1 MAKRNSSSSKKSNR
15 SNRRTRSQKTTSYS
29 SSEKRAKQKK
39 IQKQKKFRR
48 RRIGL
53 LIIFLILLAF
63 LINFIVNA
71 ANRYKIMGY
80 PDFRDEVLNDMGN
93 EVFVSSSEGRS
104 LSTAEKVTDFDDLF
118 NTIQRNY
125 AVDNLNEEDFEKF
138 ISSYNEFRK
147 KVYASKTDQEYFKL
161 IGQYLEV
168 LNDNR
173 TFIIDKE
180 TYDSLFEY
188 YRKSNDKA
196 RKLVLE
202 NPQAVDRYKRLI
214 TSSNAK
220 KPSMIANIEREGVL
234 SITLPDFKPNEFDK
248 DLENLV
254 EIFLNNPPISAII
267 LDLSNNSSI
276 DDIYINKLLEILIHE
291 NYNKSNLIFYRG
303 NLASK
308 SLDSIKDNENGY
320 YSTANVKNLAS
331 KYSEEIENIDLE
343 NYSYYDEVSL
353 NINKNQDFSNRKIY
367 VLTNDNTANE
377 AIKLAK
383 ILKENGAYIVKN
395 TFDTAITSK
404 DVIYNF
410 RSDLYVME
418 HSGLVLS
425 LNSAYSK
432 DDESLYLNYDERIN
446 SKDPISTILDIIN

>member
-15 SNRRTRSQKTTSYS
+15 SNRRTRSQKTNSYS

-39 IQKQKKFRR
+39 IQRQKKFRR

-125 AVDNLNEEDFEKF
+125 AVDNLNKEDFEKF

-161 IGQYLEV
+161 IDQYLEV

-220 KPSMIANIEREGVL
+220 KPSMIANVEREGVL
-234 SITLPDFKPNEFDK
+234 SISLPDFKPNEFDK

-254 EIFLNNPPISAII
+254 EIFLNNPPISTII

-276 DDIYINKLLEILIHE
+276 DDVYKNKLLEILIHE

-446 SKDPISTILDIIN
+446 SKDPISTVLDIIN

>member
-15 SNRRTRSQKTTSYS
+15 SNRSTRSQKTTSYS

-39 IQKQKKFRR
+39 IQRQKKFRR

-80 PDFRDEVLNDMGN
+80 PEFRDEVLEDMGN
-93 EVFVSSSEGRS
+93 EVFISSSEGRS
-104 LSTAEKVTDFDDLF
+104 LSTAEKVTDFDDLY

-125 AVDNLNEEDFEKF
+125 AVDKLNQEDFEKF
-138 ISSYNEFRK
+138 TSSYNEFRK
-147 KVYASKTDQEYFKL
+147 KVYTSKTDQEYFKL
-161 IGQYLEV
+161 IDQYLEV

-173 TFIIDKE
+173 TFILDKE

-188 YRKSNDKA
+188 YRKSDDKA

-234 SITLPDFKPNEFDK
+234 SITLPDFKPSEFDK

-254 EIFLNNPPISAII
+254 DIFLNNPPISTII

-276 DDIYINKLLEILIHE
+276 DDIYKNKLLEILISE
-291 NYNKSNLIFYRG
+291 NYNESNLIFYRG

-308 SLDSIKDNENGY
+308 SLDSIKDSENGY

-331 KYSEEIENIDLE
+331 KYNEEIKNIDLE

-446 SKDPISTILDIIN
+446 SKDPISTVLDIIN

>member
-15 SNRRTRSQKTTSYS
+15 SNRRTRSQKTNSYS

-39 IQKQKKFRR
+39 IQRQKKFRR

-147 KVYASKTDQEYFKL
+147 KVYDSKTDQEYFKL

-173 TFIIDKE
+173 TFILDKE

-234 SITLPDFKPNEFDK
+234 SITLPDFKPSEFDK

-254 EIFLNNPPISAII
+254 EIFLNNPPISTII

-276 DDIYINKLLEILIHE
+276 DDI
-291 NYNKSNLIFYRG
+291 
-303 NLASK
+303 
-308 SLDSIKDNENGY
+308 
-320 YSTANVKNLAS
+320 
-331 KYSEEIENIDLE
+331 
-343 NYSYYDEVSL
+343 
-353 NINKNQDFSNRKIY
+353 
-367 VLTNDNTANE
+367 
-377 AIKLAK
+377 
-383 ILKENGAYIVKN
+383 
-395 TFDTAITSK
+395 
-404 DVIYNF
+404 
-410 RSDLYVME
+410 
-418 HSGLVLS
+418 
-425 LNSAYSK
+425 
-432 DDESLYLNYDERIN
+432 
-446 SKDPISTILDIIN
+446 

>member
-1 MAKRNSSSSKKSNR
+1 MSKRNSSSPKKSNR
-15 SNRRTRSQKTTSYS
+15 SNRRTRSQKTNSYS

-39 IQKQKKFRR
+39 IQRQKKFRR

-188 YRKSNDKA
+188 YRKSNDKE
-196 RKLVLE
+196 RKFVLE

-234 SITLPDFKPNEFDK
+234 SITLPDFKPSEFDK

-254 EIFLNNPPISAII
+254 EIFLNNPPISTII

-276 DDIYINKLLEILIHE
+276 DDVYKNKLLEILIHE

-303 NLASK
+303 NLASR

-367 VLTNDNTANE
+367 VLTNQDTANE
-377 AIKLAK
+377 AIKLAQ

-446 SKDPISTILDIIN
+446 SKDPISTVLDIIN

>member
-1 MAKRNSSSSKKSNR
+1 MAKRNSSSPKKSNR

-39 IQKQKKFRR
+39 IQRQKKFRR

-234 SITLPDFKPNEFDK
+234 SITLPDFKPSEFDK

-254 EIFLNNPPISAII
+254 EIFLNNPPISTII

-276 DDIYINKLLEILIHE
+276 DDVYKNKLLEILIHE

-308 SLDSIKDNENGY
+308 SLGSIKDNENGY

-367 VLTNDNTANE
+367 VLTNQDTANE
-377 AIKLAK
+377 AIKLAQ

-446 SKDPISTILDIIN
+446 SKDPISTVLDIIN

>member
-15 SNRRTRSQKTTSYS
+15 SNRRTRSQKTNSYS

-39 IQKQKKFRR
+39 IQRQKKFRR

-125 AVDNLNEEDFEKF
+125 AVDNLNKEDFEKF

-161 IGQYLEV
+161 IDQYLEV

-173 TFIIDKE
+173 TFILDKE

-188 YRKSNDKA
+188 YRKSNDKE
-196 RKLVLE
+196 RKFVLE

-214 TSSNAK
+214 TSSNTK
-220 KPSMIANIEREGVL
+220 KPSMIANIEREGIL
-234 SITLPDFKPNEFDK
+234 SITLPDFKPSEFDK

-254 EIFLNNPPISAII
+254 EIFLNNPPISTII

-276 DDIYINKLLEILIHE
+276 DDVYKNKLLEILIHE

-446 SKDPISTILDIIN
+446 SKDPISTVLDIIN

>member
-15 SNRRTRSQKTTSYS
+15 ADRSTRSQKTNSYS

-39 IQKQKKFRR
+39 IQRQKKFRR

-53 LIIFLILLAF
+53 VIVFLILLAF

-80 PDFRDEVLNDMGN
+80 PDFRDEVLDDMGN

-125 AVDNLNEEDFEKF
+125 AVDNLNKEDFEKF

-147 KVYASKTDQEYFKL
+147 KVYTSKTDQEYFKL
-161 IGQYLEV
+161 IDQYLEV

-173 TFIIDKE
+173 TFILDKE

-188 YRKSNDKA
+188 YRKSDDKA

-234 SITLPDFKPNEFDK
+234 SITLPDFKPSEFDK

-254 EIFLNNPPISAII
+254 EIFLNNPPISTII

-276 DDIYINKLLEILIHE
+276 DDIYKNKLLEILINE
-291 NYNKSNLIFYRG
+291 NYNESNLIFYRG

-331 KYSEEIENIDLE
+331 KYSQEIENIDLQH
-343 NYSYYDEVSL
+343 YSYYDEVSL

-367 VLTNDNTANE
+367 VLTNQDTANE
-377 AIKLAK
+377 AIKLAQ

-395 TFDTAITSK
+395 TFDTATTSK

-446 SKDPISTILDIIN
+446 SKNPISTVLDIIN

>member
-1 MAKRNSSSSKKSNR
+1 MAKRNSSSPKKSNR
-15 SNRRTRSQKTTSYS
+15 SNRRTRSQKTNSYS

-39 IQKQKKFRR
+39 IQMQKKFRR

-161 IGQYLEV
+161 IDQYLEV

-234 SITLPDFKPNEFDK
+234 SITLPDFKPSEFDK
-248 DLENLV
+248 DLDNLV
-254 EIFLNNPPISAII
+254 EIFLNNPPISTII

-276 DDIYINKLLEILIHE
+276 DDVYKNKLLEILTHE
-291 NYNKSNLIFYRG
+291 NYNESNLIFYRG
-303 NLASK
+303 NLASR

-320 YSTANVKNLAS
+320 HSTANVKNLAS

-367 VLTNDNTANE
+367 VLTNQDTANE
-377 AIKLAK
+377 AIKLAQ

-446 SKDPISTILDIIN
+446 SKDPISTVLDIIN

>member
-15 SNRRTRSQKTTSYS
+15 SNRRTRSQKTNSYS

-39 IQKQKKFRR
+39 IQRQKKFRR
-48 RRIGL
+48 RRMGL

-80 PDFRDEVLNDMGN
+80 PEFRDEVLDDMGN
-93 EVFVSSSEGRS
+93 EVFISSSEGRS
-104 LSTAEKVTDFDDLF
+104 LITAEKVTDFDDLY

-125 AVDNLNEEDFEKF
+125 AVDKLNQEDFEKF

-147 KVYASKTDQEYFKL
+147 KVYTSKTDQEYFKL
-161 IGQYLEV
+161 IDQYLEV

-173 TFIIDKE
+173 TFILDKE

-188 YRKSNDKA
+188 YRKSNDKE
-196 RKLVLE
+196 RKFVLE

-220 KPSMIANIEREGVL
+220 KPSMIANVEREGVL
-234 SITLPDFKPNEFDK
+234 SITLPDFKPSEFDK

-254 EIFLNNPPISAII
+254 EIFLNNPPISTII

-377 AIKLAK
+377 AIKLAN

-446 SKDPISTILDIIN
+446 SKDPISTVLDIIN

>member
-15 SNRRTRSQKTTSYS
+15 SNRRTRSQKTNSYS

-39 IQKQKKFRR
+39 IQRQKKFRR

-125 AVDNLNEEDFEKF
+125 AVDNLNKEDFEKF

-173 TFIIDKE
+173 TFILDKE

-234 SITLPDFKPNEFDK
+234 SITLPDFKPSEFDK

-254 EIFLNNPPISAII
+254 EIFLNNPPISTII

-276 DDIYINKLLEILIHE
+276 DDIYKNKLLEILTHE
-291 NYNKSNLIFYRG
+291 NYNESNLIFYRG
-303 NLASK
+303 NLASRN
-308 SLDSIKDNENGY
+308 LDSIKDNENGY

-377 AIKLAK
+377 AIKLAN

-446 SKDPISTILDIIN
+446 SKDPISTVLDIIN

>member
-15 SNRRTRSQKTTSYS
+15 SNRRTRSQKTNSYS

-39 IQKQKKFRR
+39 IQRQKKFRR

-161 IGQYLEV
+161 IDQYLEV

-173 TFIIDKE
+173 TFILDKE

-188 YRKSNDKA
+188 YRKSNDKE
-196 RKLVLE
+196 RKFVLE

-214 TSSNAK
+214 TSSNTK
-220 KPSMIANIEREGVL
+220 KPSMIANIEREGIL
-234 SITLPDFKPNEFDK
+234 SITLPDFKPSEFDK

-254 EIFLNNPPISAII
+254 EIFLNNPPISTII

-276 DDIYINKLLEILIHE
+276 DDVYKNKLLEILIHE

-446 SKDPISTILDIIN
+446 SKDPISTVLDIIN

>member
-15 SNRRTRSQKTTSYS
+15 SNRRTRSQKTNSYS

-39 IQKQKKFRR
+39 IQRQKKFRR

-125 AVDNLNEEDFEKF
+125 AVDNLNKEDFEKF

-173 TFIIDKE
+173 TFILDKE

-234 SITLPDFKPNEFDK
+234 SITLPDFKPSEFDK

-254 EIFLNNPPISAII
+254 EIFLNNPPISTII

-276 DDIYINKLLEILIHE
+276 DDIYKNKLLEILTHE
-291 NYNKSNLIFYRG
+291 NYNESNLIFYRG
-303 NLASK
+303 NLASRN
-308 SLDSIKDNENGY
+308 LDSIKDNENGY

-343 NYSYYDEVSL
+343 NYSYYDEVCL

-377 AIKLAK
+377 AIKLAN

-446 SKDPISTILDIIN
+446 SKDPISTVLDIIN

>member
-15 SNRRTRSQKTTSYS
+15 SNRRTRSQKTNSYS

-39 IQKQKKFRR
+39 IQRQKKFRR

-161 IGQYLEV
+161 IDQYLEV

-220 KPSMIANIEREGVL
+220 QPSMIANIEREGVL
-234 SITLPDFKPNEFDK
+234 SITLPDFKPSEFDK

-254 EIFLNNPPISAII
+254 EIFLNNPPISTII

-320 YSTANVKNLAS
+320 YSTANVKKLAS

-367 VLTNDNTANE
+367 VLTNQDTANE
-377 AIKLAK
+377 AIKLAQ

-446 SKDPISTILDIIN
+446 SKDPISTVLDIIN

>member
-39 IQKQKKFRR
+39 IQRQKKFRR

-234 SITLPDFKPNEFDK
+234 SITLPDFKPSEFDK

-254 EIFLNNPPISAII
+254 EIFLNNPPISTII

-276 DDIYINKLLEILIHE
+276 DDIYINKLLEILINE

-377 AIKLAK
+377 AIKLAQ

>member
-39 IQKQKKFRR
+39 IQRQKKFRR

-446 SKDPISTILDIIN
+446 SKDPISTVLDIIN

>member
-15 SNRRTRSQKTTSYS
+15 SNRRTRSQKTNSYS

-39 IQKQKKFRR
+39 IQRQKKFRR

-161 IGQYLEV
+161 IDQYLEV

-214 TSSNAK
+214 TSNNAK
-220 KPSMIANIEREGVL
+220 KPSMIANIEREGAL
-234 SITLPDFKPNEFDK
+234 SITLSDFKPSEFDK

-254 EIFLNNPPISAII
+254 EIFLNNPPISTII

-276 DDIYINKLLEILIHE
+276 DDVYKNKLLEILIHE

-367 VLTNDNTANE
+367 VLTNQDTANE
-377 AIKLAK
+377 AIKLAQ

-446 SKDPISTILDIIN
+446 SKDPISTVLDIIN

>member
-15 SNRRTRSQKTTSYS
+15 SNRSTRSQKTNSYS

-39 IQKQKKFRR
+39 IQRQKKFRR

-161 IGQYLEV
+161 IDQYLEV

-173 TFIIDKE
+173 TFILDKE

-188 YRKSNDKA
+188 YRKSNDKE
-196 RKLVLE
+196 RKFVLE

-220 KPSMIANIEREGVL
+220 KTSMIANVEREGVL
-234 SITLPDFKPNEFDK
+234 SITLPDFKPSEFNK

-308 SLDSIKDNENGY
+308 SLDSIKDNKNGY

-331 KYSEEIENIDLE
+331 KYSEEIEDIDLE

-367 VLTNDNTANE
+367 VLTNQDTANE
-377 AIKLAK
+377 AIKLSQ

>member
-1 MAKRNSSSSKKSNR
+1 MAKRNSSSPKKSNR
-15 SNRRTRSQKTTSYS
+15 SNRRTRSQKTNSYS

-39 IQKQKKFRR
+39 IQRQKKFRR

-161 IGQYLEV
+161 IDQYLEV

-220 KPSMIANIEREGVL
+220 QPSMIANIEREGVL
-234 SITLPDFKPNEFDK
+234 SITLPDFKPSEFDK

-254 EIFLNNPPISAII
+254 EIFLNNPPISTII
-267 LDLSNNSSI
+267 LDLSNNYSI
-276 DDIYINKLLEILIHE
+276 DDVYKNKLLEILIHE

-377 AIKLAK
+377 AIKLAQ

-446 SKDPISTILDIIN
+446 SKDPISTVLDIIN

>member
-1 MAKRNSSSSKKSNR
+1 MAKRNSSSPKKSNR
-15 SNRRTRSQKTTSYS
+15 SNRRTRSQKTNSYS

-39 IQKQKKFRR
+39 IQRQKKFRR

-234 SITLPDFKPNEFDK
+234 SITLPDFKPSEFDK

-377 AIKLAK
+377 AIKLAN

>member
-1 MAKRNSSSSKKSNR
+1 MAKRNSSSPKKSNR
-15 SNRRTRSQKTTSYS
+15 SNRRTRSQKTNSYS

-39 IQKQKKFRR
+39 IQRQKKFRR

-63 LINFIVNA
+63 FINFIVNA

-161 IGQYLEV
+161 IDQYLEV

-173 TFIIDKE
+173 TFIIYKE

-234 SITLPDFKPNEFDK
+234 SITLPDFKPSEFDK

-254 EIFLNNPPISAII
+254 EIFLNNPPISTII

-276 DDIYINKLLEILIHE
+276 DDVYKNKLLEILIHE

-343 NYSYYDEVSL
+343 NYSYYDEISL

-367 VLTNDNTANE
+367 VLTNQDTANE
-377 AIKLAK
+377 AIKLAQ

-446 SKDPISTILDIIN
+446 SKDPISTVLDIIN

>member
-15 SNRRTRSQKTTSYS
+15 SNRRTRSQKTNSYS

-39 IQKQKKFRR
+39 IQRQKKFRR

-161 IGQYLEV
+161 IDQYLEV

-188 YRKSNDKA
+188 YRKSNDKE
-196 RKLVLE
+196 RKFVLE

-214 TSSNAK
+214 TSSNTK
-220 KPSMIANIEREGVL
+220 KPSMIANIEREGIL
-234 SITLPDFKPNEFDK
+234 SITLPDFKPSEFDK

-254 EIFLNNPPISAII
+254 EIFLNNPPISTII

-276 DDIYINKLLEILIHE
+276 DDVYKNKLLEILIHE

-446 SKDPISTILDIIN
+446 SKDPISTVLDIIN

>member
-1 MAKRNSSSSKKSNR
+1 MAKRNSSSPKKSNR
-15 SNRRTRSQKTTSYS
+15 SNRRTRSQKTNSYS

-39 IQKQKKFRR
+39 IQRQKKFRR

-147 KVYASKTDQEYFKL
+147 KVYTSKTDQEYFKL
-161 IGQYLEV
+161 IDQYLEV

-180 TYDSLFEY
+180 TYDSMFEY
-188 YRKSNDKA
+188 YRKSSDKA

-234 SITLPDFKPNEFDK
+234 SITLPDFKPSEFDK

-254 EIFLNNPPISAII
+254 EIFLNNPPISTII

-291 NYNKSNLIFYRG
+291 NYNESNLIFYRG

-425 LNSAYSK
+425 LNSAHSK

-446 SKDPISTILDIIN
+446 SKDPISTVLDIIN

>member
-15 SNRRTRSQKTTSYS
+15 SNRSTRSQKTNSYS

-39 IQKQKKFRR
+39 IQRQKKFRR

-161 IGQYLEV
+161 IDQYLEV

-234 SITLPDFKPNEFDK
+234 SITLPDFKPSEFDK

-254 EIFLNNPPISAII
+254 EIFLNNPPISTII

-446 SKDPISTILDIIN
+446 SKDPISTVLDIIN

>member
-1 MAKRNSSSSKKSNR
+1 MAKRNSSSPKKSNR
-15 SNRRTRSQKTTSYS
+15 SNRRTRSQKTNSYS

-39 IQKQKKFRR
+39 IQMQKKFRR

-161 IGQYLEV
+161 IDQYLEV

-234 SITLPDFKPNEFDK
+234 SITLPDFKPSEFDK

-254 EIFLNNPPISAII
+254 EIFLNNPPISTII

-276 DDIYINKLLEILIHE
+276 DDVYKNKLLEILIHE

-303 NLASK
+303 NLASRN
-308 SLDSIKDNENGY
+308 LDSIKDNENGY

-331 KYSEEIENIDLE
+331 KYSEEIEYIDLE

-377 AIKLAK
+377 AIKLAQ

>member
-1 MAKRNSSSSKKSNR
+1 MAKRNSSSPKKSNR
-15 SNRRTRSQKTTSYS
+15 SNRRTRSQKTNSYS

-39 IQKQKKFRR
+39 IQRQKKFRR

-180 TYDSLFEY
+180 TYDILFEY

-234 SITLPDFKPNEFDK
+234 SITLPDFKPSEFDK

-254 EIFLNNPPISAII
+254 EIFLNNPPISTII

-377 AIKLAK
+377 AIKLAQ
-383 ILKENGAYIVKN
+383 ILKENSAYIVKN

-446 SKDPISTILDIIN
+446 SKDPISTVLDIIN